1 MTNYRRIY
9 MPGATW
15 FFTVNLAERKGN
27 RLLVENIDCLRNAF
41 DIVKTRYP
49 FRIDAVVILPD
60 HLHCIWTLPPNDT
73 DFSVRWG
80 LIKATFSRTIEKG
93 ERISQSRQKRGERG
107 LWQRR
112 FWEHQI
118 RDEADFHRHIDY
130 IHWNPVKH
138 GWVRQVAD
146 WPHSS
151 FHAYLE
157 RGIYPKHWCG
167 NIDLSNVSVGE

>member
-9 MPGATW
+9 MLGATW

-41 DIVKTRYP
+41 ETVKTRHP

-73 DFSVRWG
+73 DFSARWG

-138 GWVRQVAD
+138 GWVQQVAD

-157 RGIYPKHWCG
+157 RGIYQKHWCG

>member
-41 DIVKTRYP
+41 DIVKTRHP

-60 HLHCIWTLPPNDT
+60 HLICIWTLPPNDT
-73 DFSVRWG
+73 DFYVRWG
-80 LIKATFSRTIEKG
+80 LIKATFSRAIKKG
-93 ERISQSRQKRGERG
+93 ERISKSRQKRGERG
-107 LWQRR
+107 FWQRR

-118 RDEADFHRHIDY
+118 RDEADFYRHIDY

-138 GWVRQVAD
+138 GWVRQVVD
-146 WPHSS
+146 WPYSS

-157 RGIYPKHWCG
+157 RGVYTKQWCG
-167 NIDLSNVSVGE
+167 NSNLSNDSIGE

>member
-9 MPGATW
+9 TPGATW

-41 DIVKTRYP
+41 EIVKTRHP

-93 ERISQSRQKRGERG
+93 ERISTSRQKRGERG

-118 RDEADFHRHIDY
+118 
-130 IHWNPVKH
+130 
-138 GWVRQVAD
+138 
-146 WPHSS
+146 
-151 FHAYLE
+151 
-157 RGIYPKHWCG
+157 
-167 NIDLSNVSVGE
+167 

>member
-1 MTNYRRIY
+1 
-9 MPGATW
+9 
-15 FFTVNLAERKGN
+15 
-27 RLLVENIDCLRNAF
+27 VENIDCLCNAF
-41 DIVKTRYP
+41 ETVKTRHP
-49 FRIDAVVILPD
+49 FRIDTVVILPD

-73 DFSVRWG
+73 DFSARWG

-151 FHAYLE
+151 FHVYLE
-157 RGIYPKHWCG
+157 RGIPSGTGFVTTSLTFLRCLSYATTFNCRKRFERG
-167 NIDLSNVSVGE
+167 NMPRPAVG